1 MWKIPARRPQDQNWS
16 KIGPALAGKMH
27 LYVGDMD
34 NHYLNLA
41 VYLLEEETAKLTNP
55 KPNFT
60 FEVGRP
66 MKPHGWQPMTNAEM
80 GAEMDRFRTEH
91 RTQP

>member
-1 MWKIPARRPQDQNWS
+1 
-16 KIGPALAGKMH
+16 MH

-80 GAEMDRFRTEH
+80 GADDGPVPHGASDPAVACEPGCAVVDDSRPST
-91 RTQP
+91 